1 MMMMM
6 MQVSWD
12 REKEC
17 FHDFSIECSHFYSIR
32 KHYTLEPD
40 AEEPQVVQML
50 RTNLTIWVINI
61 YIANT
66 YLNMMNSGVLWL
78 MSMIFDL

>member
-1 MMMMM
+1 
-6 MQVSWD
+6 MQVNWD
-12 REKEC
+12 GEKEC

-50 RTNLTIWVINI
+50 ITKI
-61 YIANT
+61 
-66 YLNMMNSGVLWL
+66 
-78 MSMIFDL
+78 